1 MVQPGTESRPGSE
14 SWLDVPSGG
23 MVLEPGSTRRN
34 LTGTWR
40 TMLPVIDFE
49 ACTDCMIC
57 WVMCPD
63 SCFKTADGTLVSV
76 DLDHCKGCG
85 ICATECPVKCIEM
98 VPEER
103 N

>member
-1 MVQPGTESRPGSE
+1 MVQPGTESWGN
-14 SWLDVPSGG
+14 VPIGG
-23 MVLEPGSTRRN
+23 TVVEPGSTKRN
-34 LTGTWR
+34 LTGSWR
-40 TMLPVIDFE
+40 TRLPVIDFE

-63 SCFKTADGTLVSV
+63 SCFATADGKLLSV

-98 VPEER
+98 IPEER
-103 N
+103 V

>member
-1 MVQPGTESRPGSE
+1 MTQPGAEPWG
-14 SWLDVPSGG
+14 DVPAGG
-23 MVLEPGSTRRN
+23 TVLFPGSTERN
-34 LTGTWR
+34 LTGSWR
-40 TMLPVIDFE
+40 TKLPVIDFD

-63 SCFKTADGTLVSV
+63 SCFKTAEGKRLSV

-98 VPEER
+98 VLEER
-103 N
+103 D